1 MALRVVDDLEVVQV
15 QECDDRRVV
24 RLARERDPQL
34 YLVHERRPVGQARQ
48 RVMEGLVP
56 QLLLESRQLVKGLFQ
71 LPVLEGDRGL
81 VGDGLQQ
88 AEVVRLEARAL
99 PEAVDD
105 RQCAEDAVLADEG
118 TDHRLLD
125 RFPIIGP

>member
-1 MALRVVDDLEVVQV
+1 
-15 QECDDRRVV
+15 
-24 RLARERDPQL
+24 
-34 YLVHERRPVGQARQ
+34 
-48 RVMEGLVP
+48 MEGLVP
-56 QLLLESRQLVKGLFQ
+56 QLLLEPRQLVERLLQ
-71 LPVLEGDRGL
+71 LPVLERDGGL

-105 RQCAEDAVLADEG
+105 RQCAEDAVLADER

-125 RFPIIGP
+125 RFPVIGP